1 MLECA
6 QRRIMKLVKCLENK
20 SYKKWLRDLGL
31 FSLEKGRLK
40 GDLYNE
46 STSGRY
52 FTITLKEV
60 VARWGPC
67 SSPKHQV
74 IR

>member
-20 SYKKWLRDLGL
+20 SYEKWLRELGL

-40 GDLYNE
+40 GDLYDE
-46 STSGRY
+46 STQGG
-52 FTITLKEV
+52 TLQL
-60 VARWGPC
+60 
-67 SSPKHQV
+67 H
-74 IR
+74 